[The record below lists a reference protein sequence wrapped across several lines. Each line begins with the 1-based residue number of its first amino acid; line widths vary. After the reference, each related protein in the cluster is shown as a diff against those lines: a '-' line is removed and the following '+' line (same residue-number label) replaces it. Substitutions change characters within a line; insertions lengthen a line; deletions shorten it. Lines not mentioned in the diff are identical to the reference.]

1 MKNKIIIGLA
11 FATPFS
17 AMALVLQGNHTYNEE
32 VNIPVT
38 HAVNK
43 FQGKLS
49 SGIDIQEN
57 SNTVFEKNVII
68 NLVREDAPM
77 NGSSISAIHN
87 HYNNSSTIFN
97 GDLTINTQGINFYA
111 ISMLG
116 ENTITVNGTT
126 RLTVSDPD
134 ENDAIFV
141 HYGNVTLNGES
152 YINGGINTH
161 NNGVTTIN
169 NKSIINGN
177 ILTFNGGTVILNLAS
192 GSKIVGSASAF
203 GDPDDTDVGNP
214 DDTGII
220 KINLA
225 KDVPWEINDNYS
237 YITELAGQGNIK
249 FTNDISNNTYTNS
262 DNNYGMLM
270 IENLKGQS
278 TFDLRADIAAQ
289 QSDKIVISK
298 SPEVVSRTLS
308 AEGIHTINLIN
319 NGSSNTTGAE
329 KLTLVEIDDNATNSA
344 QFIINHA
351 AEVGG
356 YQYNLAKEGN
366 NYVLASYNT
375 LTSSAM
381 AGVSFLNSNYLM
393 SYVETQTLLQRLGDM
408 RHSGQYGD
416 VWLRGFSG
424 KLDSF
429 SGGKLSK
436 FDMNYHG
443 FQLGADKQFSED
455 SPFVIGAYV
464 GQTYGDPN
472 YRHGDGSLKSFN
484 TGIYATFF
492 DNDGFYIDSVA
503 KYARQRNHFK
513 VRDTANNHV
522 QGTGH
527 TNGLGLSVELGKK
540 FKINDFYIEPQ
551 TQFSY
556 THQNSASIHATNGLN
571 VKLGDY
577 NSLIGRASA
586 LFGYEINSDNSN
598 INIYAKTGIVRE
610 FDGDT
615 YYKLNN
621 SKESHSFKGNWW
633 NNGVGISAQLNQQ
646 HTIYFDLESSPG
658 NKFDLLQVN
667 GGYRYSF

>member
-11 FATPFS
+11 FATPLT
-17 AMALVLQGNHTYNEE
+17 AMALQLNGDHTYTEE
-32 VNIPVT
+32 INIPTT
-38 HAVNK
+38 HNWNELDGKVNT
-43 FQGKLS
+43 
-49 SGIDIQEN
+49 GIEIKN
-57 SNTVFEKNVII
+57 GSNTIFEKNVTI
-68 NLVREDAPM
+68 NILREENPQD
-77 NGSSISAIHN
+77 GSTITGLRSLDLNDIST
-87 HYNNSSTIFN
+87 TIFN
-97 GDLTINTQGINFYA
+97 GDLTINMQGNYA
-111 ISMLG
+111 EAIGLDGS
-116 ENTITVNGTT
+116 TSITVNGTT
-126 RLTVSDPD
+126 KLSVNDR
-134 ENDAIFV
+134 ENADAIFSAAG
-141 HYGNVTLNGES
+141 HLTLNGES
-152 YINGGINTH
+152 QIDGDIDVQETGK
-161 NNGVTTIN
+161 VVIN
-169 NKSIINGN
+169 NKSIINGD
-177 ILTFNGGTVILNLAS
+177 FNAYDGGIIELHLKS
-192 GSKIVGSASAF
+192 GSKITGSAYSD
-203 GDPDDTDVGNP
+203 GDKDEDDDDQSLGVGAG
-214 DDTGII
+214 TII
-220 KINLA
+220 IDLA
-225 KDVPWEINDNYS
+225 KNASWDITNNDS
-237 YITELAGQGNIK
+237 YITQLSGQGNIK
-249 FTNDISNNTYTNS
+249 FINDNINNTYAMDSFGQLT
-262 DNNYGMLM
+262 
-270 IENLKGQS
+270 IEHLNGGS
-278 TFDLRADIAAQ
+278 NFDLRTNIVTEE
-289 QSDKIVISK
+289 SDKIIVTK
-298 SPEVVSRTLS
+298 S
-308 AEGIHTINLIN
+308 AEGTHTINLIN